1 MSQNAPRYGLSSS
14 ASDAYNSNL
23 PPPIDV
29 AAASG
34 NRWDSSNR
42 PYASSSSPTSPSSVI
57 SQQSTGSPTARLI
70 NLPLLSPTGPLP
82 RPGQ

>member
-1 MSQNAPRYGLSSS
+1 MSQNAPPYGLSSS

-42 PYASSSSPTSPSSVI
+42 PYASSSSPTSPP
-57 SQQSTGSPTARLI
+57 SPATRLI
-70 NLPLLSPTGPLP
+70 NLPLLSPAGPLP